1 MTTVPLKRNGHIQ
14 LFGIRYKTIATF
26 TALDG
31 YDYPIDRGF
40 VKINTLY
47 TLSLVKEITKEL
59 NEKYPRYRFLHWA
72 MGNPPQED
80 ITKPLLKLDLSF
92 VDDLVAK
99 LLSLHS

>member
-40 VKINTLY
+40 LQTKTLY
-47 TLSLVKEITKEL
+47 TLPLVKEITKTL
-59 NEKYPRYRFLHWA
+59 NEKYPQYRFLHWA

-80 ITKPLLKLDLSF
+80 ISKPLLKLDLSF
-92 VDDLVAK
+92 IDDLVAK
-99 LLSLHS
+99 VLNLQS